1 MSKREKLSDEAVMAF
16 VANHPGWERAD
27 DALVRTFAFSD
38 YGAGIAF
45 VVRVGFA
52 AEKRD
57 HHPDLFVRYRK
68 IEVRWTTHDA
78 GGVTVL
84 DIEMAELC
92 DRVHHA

>member
-57 HHPDLFVRYRK
+57 HHPDLSVRYRK

-92 DRVHHA
+92 DGVHHA

>member
-1 MSKREKLSDEAVMAF
+1 MSKREKLSDEAVVAF
-16 VANHPGWERAD
+16 MANHPGWERAD

-38 YGAGIAF
+38 SGAGIAF

-57 HHPDLFVRYRK
+57 HHPDLVVRYRK
-68 IEVRWTTHDA
+68 IEVRWATHDV
-78 GGVTVL
+78 GGITAL